1 MRDLL
6 DVLDIERVTL
16 VGHSLGG
23 GVAMQLASL
32 RALRTFLTDTAPARW
47 SAAEWRDLLRRGRR

>member
-1 MRDLL
+1 M
-6 DVLDIERVTL
+6 TL

-23 GVAMQLASL
+23 GVAMQFAFL
-32 RALRTFLTDTAPARW
+32 RALRTFLTDTAPAHW